1 MTYLKHPL
9 FALSRLSLLI
19 AAVSGQSA
27 FAAETAASTEPHL
40 GKVVVLGTNRE
51 DTTSLQSSAPV
62 DVVTADQLKSTGAIT
77 LNQALEKLHP
87 SFNFPQGQNSWN
99 GQNTRSAA
107 LRGVSPA
114 YTLIL
119 VNGKRRH
126 TSSQITNTL
135 PYPPSVAVD
144 INTIPVSAIERV
156 EILRDGAAAQ
166 YGSDA
171 IAGVINIVLR
181 EDKEGGNLNARVGGY
196 SDGGGYTR
204 AYNGWKGFD
213 LGGRG
218 FLNVSGDYFN
228 SDFVDRADDDWRPQ
242 FPTGDSRNQTIG
254 NSWSKWGNGSRES
267 WSALLNGEFN
277 LNDNAKL
284 YGYLNYADRSSGSY
298 VNTERVINSSVN
310 PVTLETAV
318 TGANSRN
325 SPLYPDGYQPQS
337 LSDSQDL
344 AAVFGTQFGEAQG
357 SGKFDLSVSHG
368 RNESGKWTRGTAN
381 VSYGAASPSNFYWGS
396 TRSNQTTLQAD
407 YVKEL
412 PVTFLPAPV
421 ILSGGLLYRYEK
433 WGTADLADVEAYTN
447 GGLANATNRLPIG
460 AASVDSPIQP
470 VDAGSIDRNVSGGY
484 LGFEADL
491 TERLQ
496 VGVTGR
502 YEDYSD
508 FGDTLNGKLTLRYEL
523 TPQVA
528 LRGTY
533 STGFHAPSLAQL
545 GSQITS
551 YTTTWSNTGQAVPTP
566 GQTRFFR
573 PDDAQAAIFGA
584 KALDPEKSDSIS
596 AGIVLQPDD
605 TSSITIDA
613 YYLTIKDSV
622 VPVDRLSGAA
632 VTQAFNSVGLPGFTQ
647 AQYYFNGWDS
657 TTKGLD
663 IVGKKRFEQVYGGV
677 LDLSAGLSLTR
688 TEIDNVKDSVQVGGA
703 TLNVIDPYRIRDAER
718 STPKNKLILDAR
730 YANGPWTVDVF
741 FKRYGSYWY
750 NASAA
755 GMLPGGNGN
764 RDQRFSPEWYVDLD
778 LSYAVT
784 SNWDLFLGAQNL
796 FNKYPDKY
804 DLGNRSN
811 GVNNYSFISPNGSSG
826 RFVYAGVNYAF

>member
-218 FLNVSGDYFN
+218 FLNVSADYFN

-284 YGYLNYADRSSGSY
+284 YGYLNYADRS
-298 VNTERVINSSVN
+298 
-310 PVTLETAV
+310 
-318 TGANSRN
+318 
-325 SPLYPDGYQPQS
+325 
-337 LSDSQDL
+337 
-344 AAVFGTQFGEAQG
+344 
-357 SGKFDLSVSHG
+357 
-368 RNESGKWTRGTAN
+368 
-381 VSYGAASPSNFYWGS
+381 
-396 TRSNQTTLQAD
+396 
-407 YVKEL
+407 
-412 PVTFLPAPV
+412 PAP
-421 ILSGGLLYRYEK
+421 
-433 WGTADLADVEAYTN
+433 T
-447 GGLANATNRLPIG
+447 
-460 AASVDSPIQP
+460 
-470 VDAGSIDRNVSGGY
+470 
-484 LGFEADL
+484 
-491 TERLQ
+491 
-496 VGVTGR
+496 
-502 YEDYSD
+502 
-508 FGDTLNGKLTLRYEL
+508 
-523 TPQVA
+523 
-528 LRGTY
+528 
-533 STGFHAPSLAQL
+533 
-545 GSQITS
+545 
-551 YTTTWSNTGQAVPTP
+551 
-566 GQTRFFR
+566 
-573 PDDAQAAIFGA
+573 
-584 KALDPEKSDSIS
+584 
-596 AGIVLQPDD
+596 
-605 TSSITIDA
+605 
-613 YYLTIKDSV
+613 
-622 VPVDRLSGAA
+622 
-632 VTQAFNSVGLPGFTQ
+632 
-647 AQYYFNGWDS
+647 
-657 TTKGLD
+657 
-663 IVGKKRFEQVYGGV
+663 
-677 LDLSAGLSLTR
+677 
-688 TEIDNVKDSVQVGGA
+688 
-703 TLNVIDPYRIRDAER
+703 
-718 STPKNKLILDAR
+718 STP
-730 YANGPWTVDVF
+730 NG
-741 FKRYGSYWY
+741 
-750 NASAA
+750 
-755 GMLPGGNGN
+755 
-764 RDQRFSPEWYVDLD
+764 
-778 LSYAVT
+778 
-784 SNWDLFLGAQNL
+784 
-796 FNKYPDKY
+796 
-804 DLGNRSN
+804 
-811 GVNNYSFISPNGSSG
+811 
-826 RFVYAGVNYAF
+826 

>member
-1 MTYLKHPL
+1 MIHLKRPL
-9 FALSRLSLLI
+9 FALTQLSLLI
-19 AAVSGQSA
+19 AAASSQQA
-27 FAAETAASTEPHL
+27 FAEQTPETRL
-40 GKVVVLGTNRE
+40 GKVVVLGTSRE
-51 DTTSLQSSAPV
+51 DITSLQSSAPV
-62 DVVTADQLKSTGAIT
+62 DVVSADQLKSTGAIT

-114 YTLIL
+114 YTLVL

-181 EDKEGGNLNARVGGY
+181 EDSEGGNLNARIGGY

-204 AYNGWKGFD
+204 AYNGWKGFN
-213 LGGRG
+213 LGDRG
-218 FLNVSGDYFN
+218 FLNLSADYFN
-228 SDFVDRADDDWRPQ
+228 SDFVDRADADWRPQ
-242 FPTGDSRNQTIG
+242 FANGDSRNQTIG

-267 WSALLNGEFN
+267 WSVLANGEFD
-277 LNDNAKL
+277 LNDEVKL
-284 YGYLNYADRSSGSY
+284 YGYLNYADRESGSY

-310 PVTLETAV
+310 PTTLETAV

-337 LSDSQDL
+337 VSDSQDL
-344 AAVFGTQFGEAQG
+344 AAVFGTRFGDAAG
-357 SGKFDLSVSHG
+357 SGKFDLSLSHG
-368 RNESGKWTRGTAN
+368 RNESGKWTRGTVN
-381 VSYGAASPSNFYWGS
+381 PSYGVNSPRNFYWGS
-396 TRSNQTTLQAD
+396 TKSNQTTVQGD
-407 YVKEL
+407 YVKDL

-421 ILSGGLLYRYEK
+421 VLSAGLLYRYEK
-433 WGTADLADVEAYTN
+433 WATGDLADEAAYTN
-447 GGLANATNRLPIG
+447 GGLANSVNRLPIG

-470 VDAGSIDRNVSGGY
+470 ADAGSINRNVGGGY
-484 LGFEADL
+484 LGVEADL

-496 VGVTGR
+496 VGITGR

-508 FGDTLNGKLTLRYEL
+508 FGDTFNGKLTLRYEL

-533 STGFHAPSLAQL
+533 SSGFHAPSLAQL

-551 YTTTWSNTGQAVPTP
+551 YTTTWSNTGLNVATP

-573 PDDAQAAIFGA
+573 PDDPQAAIFGA
-584 KALDPEKSDSIS
+584 KALDPEKSDSFS

-622 VPVDRLSGAA
+622 VSVDRLSGTA
-632 VTQAFNSVGLPGFTQ
+632 VTQAFNSVGLTGFTQ

-657 TTKGLD
+657 KTKGLD
-663 IVGKKRFEQVYGGV
+663 IVGKKHFSQVYGGT
-677 LDLSAGLSLTR
+677 LDLSAGFSLNK
-688 TEIDNVKDSVQVGGA
+688 TEVDNVRDTVQVGGA

-730 YANGPWTVDVF
+730 YNNGPWTVDVF

-750 NASAA
+750 NASAS
-755 GMLPGGNGN
+755 GLLPGGNGN

-778 LSYAVT
+778 LNYAVT
-784 SNWDLFLGAQNL
+784 SNWDLFLGTQNL

-804 DLGNRSN
+804 ELGNRSN
-811 GVNNYSFISPNGSSG
+811 GVNNYGFLHPNGSSG